1 MPYWL
6 VSFIWCLACGF
17 LAYALLHA
25 PWTWLRRLG
34 MWMVFGTVALALWF
48 WSRDWVFAL
57 GGVALWF
64 IIPAVQALV
73 FSRGIRFSPERHLV
87 HGPIDLEEFPE
98 VNGLTRDLR
107 GEGFVSTGD
116 HWLRPSPFE
125 QGYRL
130 FRHKEEPIDAA
141 LAVVRQG
148 SVSLSYLILVS
159 RDSDGQY
166 WITWNY
172 PLAYGMRMPPEA
184 FIHRFPEAESFAELL
199 EQHREFLR
207 VNGITPEFP
216 GETRPE
222 ERFEAFFESVLAH
235 NRQIGLLQETNNGTL
250 AYSWKGSVF
259 IGWQVFCQAV
269 RG

>member
-1 MPYWL
+1 
-6 VSFIWCLACGF
+6 
-17 LAYALLHA
+17 
-25 PWTWLRRLG
+25 
-34 MWMVFGTVALALWF
+34 MVFGTVALALWF

-130 FRHKEEPIDAA
+130 FRHKEDAIDAA

-159 RDSDGQY
+159 RDANGQY

-172 PLAYGMRMPPEA
+172 PLAYGMRMPPEV

-207 VNGITPEFP
+207 VNGVTPEFP
-216 GETRPE
+216 GESRPE
-222 ERFEAFFESVLAH
+222 ERFEAFFESVLEH
-235 NRQIGLLQETNNGTL
+235 NRQIGLLQETDNGSL